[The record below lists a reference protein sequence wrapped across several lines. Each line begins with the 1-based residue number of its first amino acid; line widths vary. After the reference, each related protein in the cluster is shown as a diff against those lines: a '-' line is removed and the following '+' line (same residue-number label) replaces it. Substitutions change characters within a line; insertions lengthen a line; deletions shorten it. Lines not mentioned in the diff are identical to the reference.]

1 MPLAANTRFER
12 YNRGDVISER
22 DEGRFRGTYPHSVV
36 ELSVADM
43 EALEAARKA
52 GSVGVWIEDVANRP
66 SLRDAEAA
74 ASVPVVAPKAAK
86 RSRGKTAHEPKPAR
100 AEETVAVDPVSED
113 GEE

>member
-1 MPLAANTRFER
+1 MPLAANTRFEK

-36 ELSVADM
+36 ELSAEDM

-66 SLRDAEAA
+66 SLRDVEVA

-86 RSRGKTAHEPKPAR
+86 RGRHKAAHEPEPAPV
-100 AEETVAVDPVSED
+100 EEPAAVDPVAED
-113 GEE
+113 GED